1 MADFVAV
8 LKKTIDAQADKSPE
22 LRQRVYAK
30 ARATIEQ
37 KLVTANASQ
46 VVAVRQRKILEDA
59 IEEVEAFYAPPAS
72 QPAFEEPQTDPL
84 EDFLHESTR
93 AANTSSYADREP
105 QIATEPRYSDDDH
118 DKEDEASQVQP
129 GRRDDW
135 GVERD
140 QNRADEKSFARR
152 GEYTERSSP
161 KEKRSYKGL
170 IIGLIAV
177 LSLGGAGYGVWAN
190 KDKLQELASSLGRSD
205 APASGDSGTAQ
216 QPDGQTPP
224 AGQTSGSEQPQ
235 TGETQTGQQPSTP
248 EEQKMT
254 QRLMP
259 DGSEVDDGPSGG
271 QNGLGEGKST
281 AASTPGAEQTN
292 TQNQQQAQQAVAVGQ
307 QALLYEERGGTE
319 SGSVERGNVVWS
331 EIQESPSEGEPAA
344 PAIRASV
351 TMPDSKVELK
361 MTVRKN
367 TDQSIPASH
376 LIEMVFTVPDNFAG
390 GVVDNVQRITFK
402 DTEQAAGNPL
412 IAVPSKIADN
422 FFIIWLND
430 AKTAQDTNLS
440 LMRRLQWIDIP
451 ISYRNGRRA
460 LISLEKG
467 VPGEKVFNDV
477 LGAS

>member
-1 MADFVAV
+1 M
-8 LKKTIDAQADKSPE
+8 
-22 LRQRVYAK
+22 
-30 ARATIEQ
+30 
-37 KLVTANASQ
+37 
-46 VVAVRQRKILEDA
+46 
-59 IEEVEAFYAPPAS
+59 
-72 QPAFEEPQTDPL
+72 

-140 QNRADEKSFARR
+140 QNRADEKAFARR

-177 LSLGGAGYGVWAN
+177 LALGGAGYGVWAN
-190 KDKLQELASSLGRSD
+190 KDKLQELSSSLGRSD

-224 AGQTSGSEQPQ
+224 AGQTAGSEQPQ

-281 AASTPGAEQTN
+281 AASTPVPNKPIPRISSSLSRPWPLASRRCFMKN
-292 TQNQQQAQQAVAVGQ
+292 VAARNQV
-307 QALLYEERGGTE
+307 LLNAAMS
-319 SGSVERGNVVWS
+319 SGRKFRKARVRVNL
-331 EIQESPSEGEPAA
+331 QPQLFA
-344 PAIRASV
+344 PA
-351 TMPDSKVELK
+351 
-361 MTVRKN
+361 
-367 TDQSIPASH
+367 
-376 LIEMVFTVPDNFAG
+376 
-390 GVVDNVQRITFK
+390 
-402 DTEQAAGNPL
+402 
-412 IAVPSKIADN
+412 
-422 FFIIWLND
+422 
-430 AKTAQDTNLS
+430 
-440 LMRRLQWIDIP
+440 
-451 ISYRNGRRA
+451 
-460 LISLEKG
+460 
-467 VPGEKVFNDV
+467 
-477 LGAS
+477 